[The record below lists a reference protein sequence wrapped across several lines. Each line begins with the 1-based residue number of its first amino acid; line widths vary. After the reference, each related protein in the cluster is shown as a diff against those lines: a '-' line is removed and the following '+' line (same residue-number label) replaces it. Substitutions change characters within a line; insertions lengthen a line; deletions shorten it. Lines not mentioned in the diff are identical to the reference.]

1 MTRIAKGKIFSLRQ
15 IYSATTTIATTT
27 ATRTTAHFLLN
38 AFPPI
43 SLSVSLSLSLS
54 LSRFIH
60 VHCLRESYLKKFNR
74 LLS

>member
-54 LSRFIH
+54 RFIH